1 MEPLLTLGGQHRTAQ
16 RRKSAALTPFKA
28 LYPFTARN
36 VEELSFDADD
46 VIEVKR
52 QSILLHF
59 IFGINLFCVLLS
71 G

>member
-1 MEPLLTLGGQHRTAQ
+1 MEPLLTPGGQHRTAQ
-16 RRKSAALTPFKA
+16 CRKSAALTQFKA

-46 VIEVKR
+46 VIEVKKH
-52 QSILLHF
+52 SILLPF
-59 IFGINLFCVLLS
+59 IFGVNVFFVLLT